1 MNNKDILI
9 FDKKE
14 LFTLDKNFILK
25 DIDPDSLESE
35 IEQIIFNLWNSTC
48 SIEKELR
55 PLFFIFSSNKSNE
68 KIIYILFFIV

>member
-48 SIEKELR
+48 SIEK
-55 PLFFIFSSNKSNE
+55 N
-68 KIIYILFFIV
+68 